1 MQCDVQK
8 YQPSTGEKLL
18 AMAKSLILRAI
29 IFYVILWLLRRNSTS
44 RVQPGAGDPAA
55 GPEVDLFEEY
65 EDLPAHGSDEL

>member
-44 RVQPGAGDPAA
+44 RVQPG
-55 GPEVDLFEEY
+55 PEVDLFEEY